1 MPNRLARNNRID
13 LYFQK
18 QLVASLDIKN
28 KYDQVESW
36 IRNNSTEH
44 AKCNT
49 KNGGQKKY
57 QKRSSKKNKKKN
69 RSKKKKIKVIIK
81 NEYNRTLMYPQSDK
95 YQNCRYFSDYNQA

>member
-28 KYDQVESW
+28 KYDQLESW

-44 AKCNT
+44 AKCKT

-57 QKRSSKKNKKKN
+57 QKRSSKKNKKTN
-69 RSKKKKIKVIIK
+69 RSKKKKNKK
-81 NEYNRTLMYPQSDK
+81 TNRSK
-95 YQNCRYFSDYNQA
+95 